1 MKLTVIIPT
10 LNEAANI
17 GRAVAGVD
25 GAEVIVADGGSTDAT
40 REVAK
45 GLGAIVMETPSGR
58 GAQMDEAA
66 KRATGDVLLFLHADT
81 ELPGGWQEEIER
93 ALDDPGTVAGAF
105 GLEIG
110 SDHPWFRVVEAVVR
124 LRYKLFGLVY
134 GDQAI
139 FARKDAFHKAGGFRK
154 LPLME
159 DVDCVKRLRGLG
171 RVRVLKGRVVT
182 SPRRWVAGGM
192 VRNTLKNGVVLALY
206 LAGVSPERLHEIYY
220 GR

>member
-10 LNEAANI
+10 LNEASHI
-17 GRAVAGVD
+17 GRAVASVN
-25 GAEVIVADGGSTDAT
+25 GAEVIVADGGSTDST
-40 REVAK
+40 RAIARD
-45 GLGAIVMETPSGR
+45 LGATVIETQRGR
-58 GAQMDEAA
+58 GLQMDEAA
-66 KRATGDVLLFLHADT
+66 RGAKGDVLLFLHADT
-81 ELPGGWQEEIER
+81 ILPEGWRSEIER
-93 ALDDPGTVAGAF
+93 ALEDPLIVAGAF
-105 GLEIG
+105 GLHIG
-110 SDHPWFRVVEAVVR
+110 AVHPWFRVVETVVR

-134 GDQAI
+134 GDQAM

-182 SPRRWVAGGM
+182 SPRRWVEGGM

-206 LAGVSPERLHEIYY
+206 LFGVSPERLHEIYY
-220 GR
+220 GH